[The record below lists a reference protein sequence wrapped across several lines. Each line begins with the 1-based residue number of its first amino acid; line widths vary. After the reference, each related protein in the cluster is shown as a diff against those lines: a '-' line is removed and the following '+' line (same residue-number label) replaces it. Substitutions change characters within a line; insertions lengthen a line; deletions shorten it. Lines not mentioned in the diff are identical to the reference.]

1 MALAVIVGAIGGRI
15 QAGRRGSQVY
25 ATGFGLATSDGTES
39 GIRLANGTVT
49 PLTPADGSVLHRL
62 VTPLAVTVG
71 GLFAET
77 VFAGLAPGYAGLY
90 QINIRIPAAARP
102 GDAVALEITGRI
114 GTQNISDRAMI
125 SIAAP

>member
-1 MALAVIVGAIGGRI
+1 MWAIGGRI

-39 GIRLANGTVT
+39 GIRIANGTV
-49 PLTPADGSVLHRL
+49 TPADGSVLHRL

-71 GLFAET
+71 GVFAET

-102 GDAVALEITGRI
+102 GDAVVLEITGRI